1 MNHKEPSSS
10 IKCMRDQR
18 FTVAYSDGCHVG

>member
-18 FTVAYSDGCHVG
+18 LTIAYCDGCPVG

>member
-10 IKCMRDQR
+10 IKFMRDQR
-18 FTVAYSDGCHVG
+18 LTVAYSDGCPVD